1 MLKKL
6 KKQYFTKKEH
16 YFTFTFYKKNGKNK
30 VYKYERGIVMYKFPI
45 GVMLE
50 SFKLPAKEAIE
61 TAAKIGAKG
70 LQIHASRG
78 DYTPDNITNEKKAEL
93 RSMLSDNNL
102 VISAFCGDLGKGFG
116 NPELNPELIEK
127 SKRIIDLAK
136 ELDTNIVTTHIGV
149 VPSDP
154 NHDRYKIMQ
163 EACFELAKYA
173 DSMEAKFAVETGPEH
188 SKTLKGFLDSLGS
201 KGVSVNLDPANLVMV
216 IGQNPVDAVYDL
228 KDYIVHTHAKDGI
241 KLLDRD
247 PEIIYG
253 VSEAKMLMDPA
264 FKEVP
269 LGQGGVPFKE
279 YLTALEDIGF
289 KGFLTIEREVG
300 ATPKDDIILAA
311 DYLRG
316 VMNNG

>member
-1 MLKKL
+1 M
-6 KKQYFTKKEH
+6 
-16 YFTFTFYKKNGKNK
+16 NN
-30 VYKYERGIVMYKFPI
+30 FPI

-61 TAAKIGAKG
+61 TASMIGAQG

-78 DYTPDNITNEKKAEL
+78 EFIPDNMTSAKKAEL
-93 RSMLSDNNL
+93 KSMLDANNL
-102 VISAFCGDLGKGFG
+102 TISALCGDLGMGFG
-116 NPELNPELIEK
+116 KPELNPELIEK

-136 ELDTNIVTTHIGV
+136 DLGTNVVTTHIGV

-228 KDYIVHTHAKDGI
+228 KDYIVHTHAKDGL

-253 VSEAKMLMDPA
+253 VSEEKMLLDPA

-279 YLTALEDIGF
+279 YLEALTDIGF
-289 KGFLTIEREVG
+289 NGFLTIEREVG
-300 ATPKDDIILAA
+300 ETPKDDIVLAA
-311 DYLRG
+311 NYLRE
-316 VMNNG
+316 VMNK